1 MQHVLPITKTTAKAL
16 ISYDLD
22 KSNVQWHRQ
31 PHIHRLPM
39 TQSTAYTIAYA
50 LITNYMTTP
59 FALFNNNIDKAY
71 APTNN
76 DIVKAYS
83 LITNDIDNSK
93 GTFYQWYIQQHM
105 HLLPIGMNKSICTYY
120 QWHIQQHMLLLEWY
134 RQVQ

>member
-39 TQSTAYTIAYA
+39 TQSTAYTIAYV

-83 LITNDIDNSK
+83 LITNDNEWK
-93 GTFYQWYIQQHM
+93 QM
-105 HLLPIGMNKSICTYY
+105 HLLSMIYTTTYAFITIGMDKSICTYF
-120 QWHIQQHMLLLEWY
+120 
-134 RQVQ
+134 